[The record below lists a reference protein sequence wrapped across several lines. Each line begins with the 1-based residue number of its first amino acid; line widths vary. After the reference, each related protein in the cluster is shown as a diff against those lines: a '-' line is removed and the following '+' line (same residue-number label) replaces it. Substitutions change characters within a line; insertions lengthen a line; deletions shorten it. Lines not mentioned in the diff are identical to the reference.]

1 MDGNRRRSILLVDDE
16 PRICETI
23 SILLNEG
30 GYDVATAGHGLDG
43 LKKLKFAAPDLIVSD
58 LNMPDMSG
66 FEFLSVLRV
75 RFPKIPVI
83 AMSGI
88 GGDDHHLPDGVIAD
102 AFYGKGRCRP
112 DELLDMVAHLIHSPA
127 ARAANHISRRELV
140 QEPWYRNVPGGSTSM
155 LLVCPDCLRD
165 VSVKFIDKG
174 RQEFREMQCPSCVN
188 MIRYVCGP
196 SLAAILERL
205 YTNTLIGSHSAIEP
219 ASSDAA
225 RQRPSYAAPRVAARY
240 GF

>member
-16 PRICETI
+16 PRICETM

-30 GYDVATAGHGLDG
+30 GYDVTTAGHGLDG
-43 LKKLKFAAPDLIVSD
+43 LNKLKFAAPDLIVSD

-66 FEFLSVLRV
+66 FEFLSVVRV

-112 DELLDMVAHLIHSPA
+112 DELLDMVAHLIHSHVP
-127 ARAANHISRRELV
+127 RPANHMGRRDVV
-140 QEPWYRNVPGGSTSM
+140 QEPRYRNFPGGSTSM
-155 LLVCPDCLRD
+155 LIVCPDCLRE

-174 RQEFREMQCPSCVN
+174 RQEFREMQCPSCAN

-196 SLAAILERL
+196 CLAAILERA
-205 YTNTLIGSHSAIEP
+205 YTITLIGSHPPIEP
-219 ASSDAA
+219 ASSGDA
-225 RQRPSYAAPRVAARY
+225 RHRPTYAAPRVAARY

>member
-1 MDGNRRRSILLVDDE
+1 MDGNRRHSILLVDDE
-16 PRICETI
+16 PRVRETM
-23 SILLNEG
+23 SMLLNEG

-43 LKKLKFAAPDLIVSD
+43 LNKLKFAAPDLIVSD

-66 FEFLSVLRV
+66 FEFLSVVRV
-75 RFPKIPVI
+75 RFPRIPVI

-88 GGDDHHLPDGVIAD
+88 GGDDHHLPDGGIAD

-127 ARAANHISRRELV
+127 ARAANHNGRKELV

-174 RQEFREMQCPSCVN
+174 RQEFREVQCPSCVN
-188 MIRYVCGP
+188 MVRFVCGP
-196 SLAAILERL
+196 SLAAILERA
-205 YTNTLIGSHSAIEP
+205 YTITLIGSHTPIEP
-219 ASSDAA
+219 ASSDDA

>member
-16 PRICETI
+16 PRICETM

-30 GYDVATAGHGLDG
+30 GYDVTTAGHGLDG

-66 FEFLSVLRV
+66 FEFLSVVRA

-88 GGDDHHLPDGVIAD
+88 GGDDLHLPDGVTAD

-112 DELLDMVAHLIHSPA
+112 DELLDMVAQLIHSHVARPA
-127 ARAANHISRRELV
+127 NRIGRREIV
-140 QEPWYRNVPGGSTSM
+140 QKPRYRNVPGGSTSM
-155 LLVCPDCLRD
+155 LLVCPDCLREA
-165 VSVKFIDKG
+165 SVTFIDKG
-174 RQEFREMQCPSCVN
+174 RQESREMQCPSCVN
-188 MIRYVCGP
+188 IIRYICGP
-196 SLAAILERL
+196 SLEAILARV
-205 YTNTLIGSHSAIEP
+205 YTITLIGTV
-219 ASSDAA
+219 
-225 RQRPSYAAPRVAARY
+225 PRVAGRH

>member
-88 GGDDHHLPDGVIAD
+88 GGDVHHLPDGVIAD

-112 DELLDMVAHLIHSPA
+112 DELLDMVAHLIHSHV
-127 ARAANHISRRELV
+127 ARPANHIGRREIV
-140 QEPWYRNVPGGSTSM
+140 QEPRYRNVPGGSTSM

-165 VSVKFIDKG
+165 ASVTFIDKG

-188 MIRYVCGP
+188 IIRYVCGP
-196 SLAAILERL
+196 SLEAILARV
-205 YTNTLIGSHSAIEP
+205 YTITLIGSHPAIEP
-219 ASSDAA
+219 ASSDDA
-225 RQRPSYAAPRVAARY
+225 RQRPTCTVPRVAGRY